1 MARGKR
7 KSYGCCFTK
16 KENTTTERQQSF
28 NNQEEDRMLT
38 YSMKLLCGP
47 TDMTFYVTSSIS
59 QIFLPW
65 KQIWLAVEGRQF
77 GSEMDVSACHSPRCH

>member
-1 MARGKR
+1 
-7 KSYGCCFTK
+7 
-16 KENTTTERQQSF
+16 
-28 NNQEEDRMLT
+28 MLT

-65 KQIWLAVEGRQF
+65 KQSKRINLLLPHSALATIKIVQGGVWGIIE
-77 GSEMDVSACHSPRCH
+77 